1 MRYKKLRGIGRRI
14 NTLLSEIDDL
24 TENITENFRN
34 ENWEL
39 ALCNNY
45 FLDSNKISNRIKGKV
60 IKQLTISFEKII
72 LNNAKKNYCYL
83 LFIFPNELSS
93 SKILVLSNRDE
104 FEDIIKNNLNKLTN
118 YSDEQK
124 QYLVNEFNLR
134 LYNELQISGV
144 KKIYVMD
151 TECKYDELWLFY
163 KNRES

>member
-60 IKQLTISFEKII
+60 IKQLTI
-72 LNNAKKNYCYL
+72 
-83 LFIFPNELSS
+83 
-93 SKILVLSNRDE
+93 
-104 FEDIIKNNLNKLTN
+104 
-118 YSDEQK
+118 
-124 QYLVNEFNLR
+124 
-134 LYNELQISGV
+134 
-144 KKIYVMD
+144 
-151 TECKYDELWLFY
+151 
-163 KNRES
+163 

>member
-14 NTLLSEIDDL
+14 NTLLYEINDL

-34 ENWEL
+34 EYWEL

-45 FLDSNKISNRIKGKV
+45 FLDSNKISNRLKGKV

-72 LNNAKKNYCYL
+72 LNNPEKKYCYL
-83 LFIFPNELSS
+83 LFIFPNELTS
-93 SKILVLSNRDE
+93 SKILVLSRRDE
-104 FEDIIKNNLNKLTN
+104 FEAIIKKNVNKLTN

-134 LYNELQISGV
+134 LYSELQINGV

-151 TECKYDELWLFY
+151 TECKYDELWLYY
-163 KNRES
+163 KN